1 MRRYAS
7 GWGKCTNFPKRQ
19 MKIYITAN
27 VQLFQSWFVVCTQL
41 IRYTLPKLNSK
52 RADTLK
58 AQTCPRDYKP
68 LLKLLY
74 PILPT

>member
-7 GWGKCTNFPKRQ
+7 GWEKCTNFPKRQ

-27 VQLFQSWFVVCTQL
+27 VQLFQSWFV
-41 IRYTLPKLNSK
+41 RSTLPKLNSK

-58 AQTCPRDYKP
+58 TQTCPSDYKP

-74 PILPT
+74 PVMPT